1 MIRTEVFLPPTNK
14 LLLCSFIGNG
24 IQFLILSLLL
34 SILGFMGFY
43 HSSKGNSK
51 TIGILTY
58 AFTGFFNGFYSSKY
72 YKYLGGKHWALNVV
86 VSCLLFPFLLFI
98 VWSVPNAIAWSKD
111 STAVVPFTSL
121 LFVFILC
128 ILIYV
133 PLTVIGG
140 ITAKVMEDEVLPNID
155 T

>member
-1 MIRTEVFLPPTNK
+1 M
-14 LLLCSFIGNG
+14 
-24 IQFLILSLLL
+24 ILSLLL
-34 SILGFMGFY
+34 SFLGFMGLY
-43 HSSKGNSK
+43 HSSKGNHK
-51 TIGILTY
+51 TIGILAY

-86 VSCLLFPFLLFI
+86 VSGLLFPFLLFI

-111 STAVVPFTSL
+111 STAVVPISSFI
-121 LFVFILC
+121 FVMVLC

-133 PLTVIGG
+133 PLTVMGG

-155 T
+155 TQFLRICKPIPDKSCVQGIFF